1 MEGSIIFVFVEGP
14 DDKTFFEKIVE
25 PRIAG
30 DIDKVEYFEY
40 SEEHPEYIEDRIRGL
55 ESDKM
60 PDHVDYIFLTDRD
73 DCEDKESSIEEI
85 TENYPEIS
93 QEKVK
98 VVVIEIESWYFAGLD
113 QDNCKKLNIP
123 YFKDTS
129 NKNKEEFKSR
139 LPEKLYTSSNF
150 KTSFLNNITT
160 KFNVKE
166 AKKTNDSFKEF
177 CQYID
182 L

>member
-1 MEGSIIFVFVEGP
+1 MEGRTIFVFVEGP
-14 DDKTFFEKIVE
+14 DDRTFFERVIE
-25 PRIAG
+25 PRIAE
-30 DIDKVEYFEY
+30 DIDKVKYFEY

-60 PDHVDYIFLTDRD
+60 PEYVDYIFLTDKD
-73 DCEDKESSIEEI
+73 DCKDKESSIDEI
-85 TENYPEIS
+85 TEEYPEIS
-93 QEKVK
+93 REKVK

-113 QDNCKKLNIP
+113 QNNCDKLNIP
-123 YFKDTS
+123 YFEDTS
-129 NKNKEEFKSR
+129 DKDKDEFKSR

-160 KFNVKE
+160 KFSVEE
-166 AKKTNDSFKEF
+166 AKSTNSSFKEF
-177 CQYID
+177 CQYVG